1 MSDALLIELCKQNN
15 RQAQLTLYDKYYKGM
30 FAVACRYLSQSD
42 AAEDAMQDSFIKA
55 FQKLSQYNGEV
66 TFGSWL
72 KRIVINTCLDE
83 LKARKLETEEISDAS
98 LMAVYDDS
106 IEVEEDV
113 TVDQI
118 KQALEM
124 LTGIKKTILKLFCS
138 RSMICEEISEILA
151 ISISASRTYLH
162 RGKKE
167 LLDQLKGVVY
177 ERC

>member
-15 RQAQLTLYDKYYKGM
+15 RQAQLTLYDKYCKGM

-83 LKARKLETEEISDAS
+83 LKAKSW
-98 LMAVYDDS
+98 
-106 IEVEEDV
+106 
-113 TVDQI
+113 
-118 KQALEM
+118 KQRRLVM
-124 LTGIKKTILKLFCS
+124 
-138 RSMICEEISEILA
+138 
-151 ISISASRTYLH
+151 H
-162 RGKKE
+162 H
-167 LLDQLKGVVY
+167 
-177 ERC
+177 

>member
-15 RQAQLTLYDKYYKGM
+15 RQAQLTLYDKYCKGM
-30 FAVACRYLSQSD
+30 FAVASRYLPQSD

-55 FQKLSQYNGEV
+55 FQKLDQYNGEV

-83 LKARKLETEEISDAS
+83 LKAKKLEIEMVSNES
-98 LMAVYDDS
+98 LIAVYDETM
-106 IEVEEDV
+106 EVEEHINI
-113 TVDQI
+113 DQI

-124 LTGIKKTILKLFCS
+124 LTGIKKTILKLFLFEGYDH
-138 RSMICEEISEILA
+138 EEISEILA

-167 LLDQLKGVVY
+167 LLDQLKGVVH
-177 ERC
+177 ERY